1 MDLKTYK
8 KYLRILIITVAILVS
23 LAVTTGNGYLA
34 VLIVIIGI
42 FTKMNLSK
50 KLDEVIEDE
59 LLHKV
64 AEKASYLTIQVVCL
78 LFALLS
84 VFLTTFETY
93 VPGYTLIGTCLAY
106 SAIFILFVNML
117 FRYIFSKKYGLI

>member
-34 VLIVIIGI
+34 VLIVVIGI
-42 FTKMNLSK
+42 FTKMNLRK

-78 LFALLS
+78 IFALLS
-84 VFLTTFETY
+84 VFLTGFKSY
-93 VPGYTLIGTCLAY
+93 VPEYALIGTLLAY
-106 SAIFILFVNML
+106 SALCILFVNML
-117 FRYIFSKKYGLI
+117 FRYIFSKKYGII

>member
-23 LAVTTGNGYLA
+23 LAIITGNGYIA

-78 LFALLS
+78 LFTLLG

>member
-23 LAVTTGNGYLA
+23 LAITTGNGYLA

-78 LFALLS
+78 LFALLG

>member
-8 KYLRILIITVAILVS
+8 KYIRILILAVAILVS
-23 LAVTTGNGYLA
+23 LAISTGNGYLA
-34 VLIVIIGI
+34 VLIVVIGI
-42 FTKMNLSK
+42 FTKMNLRK

-78 LFALLS
+78 IFALLS
-84 VFLTTFETY
+84 VFLTAFKSY
-93 VPGYTLIGTCLAY
+93 VPEYALIGTLLAY
-106 SAIFILFVNML
+106 SALCLLFVNML